1 MTSERDPQISALL
14 LEAIP
19 APDASA
25 HKDWSA
31 VLDRAEATAR
41 RTPHT
46 RAIWFARAGVGMA
59 AIAALVFAA
68 ILFWPSAGQPRVLDR
83 ALAAIGHGPI
93 IHVTYRVKQDY
104 AFVDLRTGRRT
115 LVFAQHEEWLDPS
128 GALRSAYRDSAGHL
142 HITVHAPGKNALSG
156 HQKQTYSGIL
166 DGYRKALENGSAT
179 LSAKT
184 RFRGR
189 DIYWVRFKGQK
200 MDTVSNHK
208 VRSQVWALEVA
219 IDAMTYRPVYLYET
233 IDGRPQAVTGQEIVS
248 VETLPSG
255 SIDFTPTP
263 KRDDTIG
270 VLGGSLQNPT
280 DLTTELDTGA
290 PAKALGAV
298 PIWLGRSYYGQKL
311 NFFRA
316 GKVTWGFGPRSVG
329 FRDMNLHHTPA
340 IELCYG
346 STVVE
351 KMPLGYGA
359 TKDVVN
365 CSYRGSHVLLRETLE
380 PVPDFGWAVGPNSAI
395 NTIPIPKGSLLVFLG
410 GGRGLMIENGVHISI
425 DAESE
430 AAAIAAARALIPLR
444 GGD

>member
-46 RAIWFARAGVGMA
+46 RVIWFARAGVGMA

-68 ILFWPSAGQPRVLDR
+68 ILFWPTTGQSRILDR
-83 ALAAIGHGPI
+83 ALAAIGDGQI

-156 HQKQTYSGIL
+156 HQTQTYSGIL
-166 DGYRKALENGSAT
+166 NGYRKALENGSAT
-179 LSAKT
+179 LSTKT

-200 MDTVSNHK
+200 MDNVSNHK

-255 SIDFTPTP
+255 SVDFTPTP
-263 KRDDTIG
+263 KRDDMIG

-280 DLTTELDTGA
+280 DLTDELDSDA
-290 PAKALGAV
+290 PAKALGAA
-298 PIWLGRSYYGQKL
+298 PIWLGRNHRGQKL
-311 NFFRA
+311 SFLRA
-316 GKVTWGFGPRSVG
+316 GKVTWGFAPRSVRP
-329 FRDMNLHHTPA
+329 RDMKLHHTPA

-346 STVVE
+346 STAVE
-351 KMPLGYGA
+351 KMPLGYGE
-359 TKDVVN
+359 TRDVVN

-380 PVPDFGWAVGPNSAI
+380 PVPDFGWAVGPNI

-410 GGRGLMIENGVHISI
+410 GGRGLMIENGVYISI

-444 GGD
+444 GDE

>member
-1 MTSERDPQISALL
+1 MTPKRDSQIQSLLSAVV
-14 LEAIP
+14 P
-19 APDASA
+19 APDAA
-25 HKDWSA
+25 PYKNWEA
-31 VLDRAEATAR
+31 VLE
-41 RTPHT
+41 
-46 RAIWFARAGVGMA
+46 RAGAAKPRLRYWHSMA
-59 AIAALVFAA
+59 VRRGGIGLAFAAAAVFAA
-68 ILFWPSAGQPRVLDR
+68 VLFWPSAGKHSILER
-83 ALAAIGHGPI
+83 ALAAVGTKPI
-93 IHVTYRVKQDY
+93 IHVTYRFKQDY

-219 IDAMTYRPVYLYET
+219 IDAATYKPVYLYET
-233 IDGRPQAVTGQEIVS
+233 IDGRPQQITGQEIVS

-263 KRDDTIG
+263 KREDTIG

-290 PAKALGAV
+290 PAKAVGAA
-298 PIWLGRSYYGQKL
+298 PFWLGRSYNGQKL

-329 FRDMNLHHTPA
+329 FHDMKLHHTPA

-346 STVVE
+346 STAVE

-380 PVPDFGWAVGPNSAI
+380 PVPDFGWAVGPNI

-410 GGRGLMIENGVHISI
+410 GGRGLMIENGVYISI